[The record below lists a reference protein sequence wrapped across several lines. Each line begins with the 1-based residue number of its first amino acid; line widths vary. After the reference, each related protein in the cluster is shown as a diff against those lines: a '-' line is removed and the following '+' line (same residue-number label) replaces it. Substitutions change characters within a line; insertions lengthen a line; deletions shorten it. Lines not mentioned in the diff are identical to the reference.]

1 MIILGI
7 DPGSRITGFG
17 VIKAE
22 ARECLYVTSGCI
34 RITKETTAER
44 LKQIQ
49 DGVEEIVRAY
59 QPTEAAIEQIFMFQ
73 NPGAALKLGQARG
86 VAICALANQNLS
98 VHEYSAKQV
107 KQSVVGNGNATKFQ
121 VQHMVQS
128 LLQLSS
134 KPQAD
139 AADALAIA
147 ICHFHSRNSLQFIPG
162 AKKIVRGRLR

>member
-17 VIKAE
+17 VLKVQGKD
-22 ARECLYVTSGCI
+22 CLYVTSGCI
-34 RITKETTAER
+34 RVTEQTAALR

-49 DGVEEIVRAY
+49 EGIEQIIKAY
-59 QPTEAAIEQIFMFQ
+59 QPTQAAIEQIFMFQ
-73 NPGAALKLGQARG
+73 NPSAAIKLGQARG
-86 VAICALANQNLS
+86 VALCALATHELPIA
-98 VHEYSAKQV
+98 EYSAKQV
-107 KQSVVGNGNATKFQ
+107 KQAIVGNGNATKFQ

-128 LLQLSS
+128 FLALSQ

-147 ICHFHSRNSLQFIPG
+147 ICHFHSLNSLKHIPQ
-162 AKKIVRGRLR
+162 AQKIVRGRLR